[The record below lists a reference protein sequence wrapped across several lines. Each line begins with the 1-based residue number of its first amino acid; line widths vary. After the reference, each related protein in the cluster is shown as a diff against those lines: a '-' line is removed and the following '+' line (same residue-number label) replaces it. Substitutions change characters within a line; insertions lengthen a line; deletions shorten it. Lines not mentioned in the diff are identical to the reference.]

1 MALFVIITPMN
12 IEVRKAVKKDFSA
25 LAKVLSEATLHKSK
39 YGDFLWGT
47 QPYATE
53 EIEKKYQNGNLYTV
67 LLDDNI
73 VGTVAITESDKRVW
87 GDSGSDEALYIHG
100 LATSDEVRGQGVG
113 SRVIEWVVHKAEKEG
128 RRAVRLDCGYSNQP
142 LCDYYK
148 KEGFKE
154 QRRLDIPRKSSARDL
169 RDPIYKVALFQRSL
183 S

>member
-67 LLDDNI
+67 LLDGNI
-73 VGTVAITESDKRVW
+73 VGTVTITESDKRVW
-87 GDSGSDEALYIHG
+87 GDSGSDEA
-100 LATSDEVRGQGVG
+100 
-113 SRVIEWVVHKAEKEG
+113 KAI
-128 RRAVRLDCGYSNQP
+128 RLDCSYTNQL

-154 QRRLDIPRKSSARDL
+154 LRRLDIPRKSSARDL